1 MADQKLHTEMYQVD
15 KKNGNKKLY
24 VNTSAEDV
32 EVTPKNNIP
41 TNATTAAQVLESL
54 SEIAFTKNITARYDA
69 ATETLNI
76 GLK

>member
-1 MADQKLHTEMYQVD
+1 MADQSLHTEVYQVD

-24 VNTSAEDV
+24 VHTSAEDV
-32 EVTPKNNIP
+32 EVTPTNNVP
-41 TNATTAAQVLESL
+41 ANATDAAKVFESL
-54 SEIAFTKNITARYDA
+54 SEISFVKNLTARYDA